1 MTRSR
6 RSKTFRLLAFAST
19 LTLGLVTQSANA
31 QETVNPNA
39 DEGGVGQGPVPGY
52 IATGLL
58 GAAMIFVLCKSA
70 RR

>member
-1 MTRSR
+1 MTRLA
-6 RSKTFRLLAFAST
+6 KPLRLLA
-19 LTLGLVTQSANA
+19 LTAALALGLAISPAGA
-31 QETVNPNA
+31 QETQTNPNA